1 MELEFIQDKV
11 YYKIFDKSYK
21 ASTGAYNKHKAADVA
36 KLAEIQQNIDN
47 IKSEYNCDELVILK
61 QVHGDQIVDADE
73 ADLRDL
79 LEADASITTRRNI
92 ALSILTA
99 DCVPVLF
106 ASSDGS
112 VIGAAHCGW
121 KSAKADIIKK
131 LVTKMRE
138 KNAQNIRA
146 IIGPSI
152 QQKSYEV
159 DNNYYQNFIIAE
171 PTCKDFFIESK
182 KDGHYMFDLSGYVA
196 RKIELENI
204 EIFAHSNDDT
214 CAEEEKYPSYR
225 RSTLNPEE
233 PYNSNILSTIIIR

>member
-11 YYKIFDKSYK
+11 YYKIFDKTYK
-21 ASTGAYNKHKAADVA
+21 ASTGAYSKHKATNVA

-47 IKSEYNCDELVILK
+47 IKSEYRFDELVILK
-61 QVHGDQIVDADE
+61 QVHGDQIIDADE
-73 ADLRDL
+73 TDLNET
-79 LEADASITTRRNI
+79 LEADALVTTRKNI

-106 ASSDGS
+106 TSSDGS

-121 KSAKADIIKK
+121 KSAKANIIKK
-131 LVTKMRE
+131 LVAKMRE
-138 KNAQNIRA
+138 KNAHNILA

-159 DNNYYQNFIIAE
+159 DENYYQNFTSDDPA
-171 PTCKDFFIESK
+171 CKDFFIKSK

-196 RKIELENI
+196 RKIEQENI
-204 EIFAHSNDDT
+204 KIFIHSKDDT
-214 CAEEEKYPSYR
+214 CALPEKYPSYR
-225 RSTLNPEE
+225 RATLNPNE